1 MSREG
6 DLIRKAL
13 KRSLLPELQRLGFTG
28 RASAF
33 QRVDG
38 QRLDLLDIQYWKYGG
53 GFILE
58 FASCARGPLHTSWG
72 EVVPE
77 EKLQVA
83 HINPVYRARLQPGP
97 EAPRGPAHGW
107 FGFAG
112 FGEDLGRYDRLAG
125 GIVALLPQVD
135 EWLRT
140 GTPGSHVHPLGGT
153 PGQKE

>member
-6 DLIRKAL
+6 DLFRKAL
-13 KRSLLPELQRLGFTG
+13 RRSLLPELRRLGFTG
-28 RASAF
+28 RTSAF
-33 QRVDG
+33 QRADG
-38 QRLDLLDIQYWKYGG
+38 DRLDLLDIQYWKYGG

-77 EKLQVA
+77 AELQVA
-83 HINPVYRARLQPGP
+83 HIGPLQRARLQPGP
-97 EAPRGPAHGW
+97 QDPPGPAHGW

-112 FGEDLGRYDRLAG
+112 FSEDLERYERLAAR
-125 GIVALLPQVD
+125 IVALLPQVD

-140 GTPGSHVHPLGGT
+140 RTPGSHVHPLGGR
-153 PGQKE
+153 PGQQE